1 MGIKGFKL
9 IVKPT
14 EDVVELKRLIDQW
27 REPALLHVRSCDV
40 VPDTSNRSHTG
51 LSVDHVHFIASNILK
66 HGFRSRDDGGGGP
79 AELSAPQS
87 KGDPHDVPVYVR
99 ASPSCKIASE
109 SLGKW
114 LTLF

>member
-1 MGIKGFKL
+1 MGIKGFRK
-9 IVKPT
+9 IVKPS
-14 EDVVELKRLIDQW
+14 EDVMELKRLIDLW

-66 HGFRSRDDGGGGP
+66 NRFRARDDGGGGP
-79 AELSAPQS
+79 AQPSVPQS

-99 ASPSCKIASE
+99 GGPACKIASE
-109 SLGKW
+109 
-114 LTLF
+114 